1 MIDQFKEK
9 HHVNLLCDVLDV
21 PRSTYYQAKQETES
35 NRERENRELTERIQ
49 AIHTESKQRYGAPK
63 IHILLKKEGY
73 FVSLNLVQRLMKKA
87 NLRSIIIKKYRPQSS
102 KRLVVERENLLAQDF
117 TTATL
122 NEKWAADITYI
133 HTLKDGWCY
142 LASVMDLHTRKI
154 KCRKI

>member
-1 MIDQFKEK
+1 MA
-9 HHVNLLCDVLDV
+9 
-21 PRSTYYQAKQETES
+21 YQKQ
-35 NRERENRELTERIQ
+35 
-49 AIHTESKQRYGAPK
+49 P
-63 IHILLKKEGY
+63 EGY
-73 FVSLNLVQRLMKKA
+73 FVSLKRVQRLMKKA

-154 KCRKI
+154 IGYSFSTTMTTELTLKALDMPAKARNRSLD